1 MIRLKRGLLR
11 WLASTNH
18 KDIEAIIFFLGFVI
32 WIQDISFTTILIA
45 VSTGIKIFRWV
56 RTLQGSKKIIDNNV
70 SLLWIK
76 DFLIMFTLGVLT
88 GIVLLNARIDVVLH
102 DTYYVLAH
110 FHYVLGVGAVFTIF
124 VGVFILIRGRQGTQG
139 QGGTQAQG
147 QGGTQAQGQQGTQGQ
162 GEVVRGERWV
172 IEKGKDG
179 AGDRQI
185 LIDDD
190 PIWEDIVDPFL

>member
-1 MIRLKRGLLR
+1 
-11 WLASTNH
+11 
-18 KDIEAIIFFLGFVI
+18 
-32 WIQDISFTTILIA
+32 
-45 VSTGIKIFRWV
+45 
-56 RTLQGSKKIIDNNV
+56 
-70 SLLWIK
+70 
-76 DFLIMFTLGVLT
+76 MFTLGVLT

-162 GEVVRGERWV
+162 GEVVRGER
-172 IEKGKDG
+172 
-179 AGDRQI
+179 
-185 LIDDD
+185 
-190 PIWEDIVDPFL
+190 